1 MNTELEL
8 LKSIKFVQKYSK
20 IYYTLGSYDKLFNI
34 SISIEDAL
42 SHIELDSWNKL
53 TYKKEEEIDDEEIHE
68 EEEEEN
74 VVDEKDQEIM
84 NYCDGKTICN
94 CGYNQVQEYDK
105 LAIQICL
112 DYQEVQKEEEN
123 KNLKAIK
130 QAIDV
135 GHITI
140 KDRLFN
146 TKCLC
151 GNN

>member
-1 MNTELEL
+1 
-8 LKSIKFVQKYSK
+8 
-20 IYYTLGSYDKLFNI
+20 
-34 SISIEDAL
+34 
-42 SHIELDSWNKL
+42 
-53 TYKKEEEIDDEEIHE
+53 
-68 EEEEEN
+68 
-74 VVDEKDQEIM
+74 M

-94 CGYNQVQEYDK
+94 CGYNQVQEDDK